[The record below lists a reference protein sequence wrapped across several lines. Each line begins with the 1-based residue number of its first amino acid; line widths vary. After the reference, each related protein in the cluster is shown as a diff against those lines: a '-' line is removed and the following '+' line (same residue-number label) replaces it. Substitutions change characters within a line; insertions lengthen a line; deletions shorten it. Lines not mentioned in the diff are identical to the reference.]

1 MRLDCC
7 PSSNLG
13 MVLCQLASAFYLA
26 FCKLVAVRQQH
37 SQRLSQWVQGQSLA
51 QGPLSLQLDK
61 RWSLVEHKG
70 MQQWV
75 WLALAVV
82 SRELVGAFPWG
93 SFQASCSSVVSLGA
107 SDRAAMRCALYWC
120 DLELHPS
127 LQRTTAS
134 ASIAL
139 C

>member
-1 MRLDCC
+1 
-7 PSSNLG
+7 

-37 SQRLSQWVQGQSLA
+37 SQRLSQRVQGQLA

-75 WLALAVV
+75 WLALTVV
-82 SRELVGAFPWG
+82 SREFVGAFPWG
-93 SFQASCSSVVSLGA
+93 LF
-107 SDRAAMRCALYWC
+107 
-120 DLELHPS
+120 
-127 LQRTTAS
+127 
-134 ASIAL
+134 
-139 C
+139 